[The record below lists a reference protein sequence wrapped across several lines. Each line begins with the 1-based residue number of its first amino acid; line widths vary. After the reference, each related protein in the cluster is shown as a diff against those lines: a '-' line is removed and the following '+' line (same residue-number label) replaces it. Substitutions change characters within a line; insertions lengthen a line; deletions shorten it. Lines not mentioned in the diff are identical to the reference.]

1 MFSTII
7 GLLFWPLVLLGLFAI
22 ILIVIDEGV
31 INNIIDSIRAKR
43 HESYQKKYGSQLDEE
58 AQLDKEII
66 ELKKEIRQQIA
77 RMEQMEIDRDKKLHP
92 WKYESCASCRYYERK
107 FYSDGDHEGK
117 CEKRGRWWSASQDPP
132 YDTPACKDF
141 AK

>member
-7 GLLFWPLVLLGLFAI
+7 GLLFWPLVLLGLFTI

-66 ELKKEIRQQIA
+66 ELKKEIRQRIA
-77 RMEQMEIDRDKKLHP
+77 RMEKMEIDREKKLYP
-92 WKYESCASCRYYERK
+92 WKYESCARCGYYERK

-117 CEKRGRWWSASQDPP
+117 CVKHGYWWPASQDPP
-132 YDTPACKDF
+132 YDKPACEDF